1 MILCVD
7 IGNTHTRVGIGDSR
21 QILKSEYFD
30 TVEWCSNEIAGM
42 LRQFAGHGSIFGSVV
57 ASVVPEATKKA
68 QRVIKDAL
76 SVRCVR
82 LTHRNVVG
90 IGIDYPKPATIGA
103 DRLANA
109 MAATRRYGSP
119 IVVVDFGTAVTFDVV
134 NAKACYVGGII
145 APGLGA
151 MTNYLHEKTAL
162 LPQLRIRDPKKTIGK
177 STREG
182 MLIGTVNGYR
192 GLVSRLLDDLKR
204 ELADPH
210 LHVVATGGYA
220 ELIARDL
227 PHIKSVCPNLTL
239 DGLRIL
245 GWKHFGPN

>member
-7 IGNTHTRVGIGDSR
+7 IGNTHTHVGIGDGR
-21 QILKSEYFD
+21 QILKSKYFG
-30 TVEWCSNEIAGM
+30 TTQWRSSEIADI
-42 LRQFAGHGSIFGSVV
+42 LQRVAGHCSIFGSVV
-57 ASVVPEATKKA
+57 ASVVPETTKKA
-68 QRVIKDAL
+68 QRVIKAAL
-76 SVRCVR
+76 TVRCVR

-90 IGIDYPKPATIGA
+90 IGIDYPNPATIGA

-109 MAATRRYGSP
+109 MAATRCYGAP

-134 NAKACYVGGII
+134 NAESCYIGGII

-162 LPQLRIRDPKKTIGK
+162 LPQVRIQDPKKTIGK

-182 MLIGTVNGYR
+182 MLIGAVNGYR
-192 GLVSRLLDDLKR
+192 GLVSHLLDDLKR
-204 ELADPH
+204 ELTDPN

-220 ELIARDL
+220 KLIARDL
-227 PHIKSVCPNLTL
+227 PQVKTVCPNLTL
-239 DGLRIL
+239 EGLRIL
-245 GWKHFGPN
+245 GWEHFGQN

>member
-7 IGNTHTRVGIGDSR
+7 IGNTHTHVGIGDGR

-30 TVEWCSNEIAGM
+30 TAKWRSKETAEILRRVAGRCSI
-42 LRQFAGHGSIFGSVV
+42 LGSVV
-57 ASVVPEATKKA
+57 ASVVPEVTKKA
-68 QRVIKDAL
+68 QRVIKEAL
-76 SVRCVR
+76 FVRCVR
-82 LTHRNVVG
+82 LGHRNVAG

-119 IVVVDFGTAVTFDVV
+119 VVVVDFGTAVTFDVV

-151 MTNYLHEKTAL
+151 MMNYLHEKTAL
-162 LPQLRIRDPKKTIGK
+162 LPQVRIRDPKKTIGK

-182 MLIGTVNGYR
+182 MLIGAVNGYR

-204 ELADPH
+204 ELADPR
-210 LHVVATGGYA
+210 LRVVATGGYA

-227 PHIKSVCPNLTL
+227 PQVKTVCPNLTL

-245 GWKHFGPN
+245 GWERLGPN

>member
-7 IGNTHTRVGIGDSR
+7 IGNTHTHVGIGDGR
-21 QILKSEYFD
+21 QILKSKYFG
-30 TVEWCSNEIAGM
+30 TAQWRSSEIADI
-42 LRQFAGHGSIFGSVV
+42 LQRVAGHCSIFGSVV
-57 ASVVPEATKKA
+57 ASVVPETTKKA

-76 SVRCVR
+76 SIQCMR

-119 IVVVDFGTAVTFDVV
+119 VVVVDFGTAVTFDVV
-134 NAKACYVGGII
+134 NAEACYVGGII

-162 LPQLRIRDPKKTIGK
+162 LPQVRIRDPKKTIGK

-182 MLIGTVNGYR
+182 MLIGAVNGYR
-192 GLVSRLLDDLKR
+192 GLVSRLLNDVKR
-204 ELADPH
+204 ELADPR

-227 PHIKSVCPNLTL
+227 RHIKTVCSNLTL